1 MGKPKEKG
9 PPPPDYRT
17 TPLAQCENEG
27 INYSE
32 LVERYRKIV
41 VEQTALESQR
51 KDLSQTL
58 QAFHLAIDIKKVQV
72 GQLQAILGSGRT
84 ASRLDKGKLL
94 LAGVDAD
101 VIKACTVAGTPYTYI
116 SVIPLEEEPPTYD
129 HD

>member
-17 TPLAQCENEG
+17 TSLAQCENEG